1 MSVPAQLRAALGI
14 LILLLLGILAA
25 GFYVPYKLNSSANQ
39 KYAED
44 VIPLRALVDDLVLRV
59 ARQQSDVQAYLL
71 TTDSGHV
78 KAFQAAVGRAN
89 ADLTQILRRHP
100 SLDPLVRRATVQIS
114 ELNGILQRVLASGSN
129 SPVILRQ
136 PELYEIANRKFVA
149 LRRTATRLQAQT
161 ERRREA
167 LDAEQ
172 RSTYRRLLVTL
183 GILGAIGL
191 AIAGS
196 LLILTPRRVG
206 QAYEAEERARREA
219 ESRADAT
226 RALEHV
232 GDGVVLTDPEG
243 HVRFVNPAAERLLR
257 LEPGTSVGRRLTDV
271 LHAWGEVERRSA
283 AGGVAATIVPL
294 ELGHS
299 ERWLAVRSV
308 DFHEGVVYALRDV
321 TEERA
326 LERMRSDFVAT
337 ASHELRTP
345 MTSIYGAARTL
356 LRNDIELSTER
367 RRTFVEMIATE
378 SGRLSRIV
386 DDILLASRLD
396 AGGVQ
401 VATKSCDAGEL
412 TRDVVDTAQIRAPSN
427 VKLRVEAPPELPE
440 IAADP
445 DRLRQVLINI
455 LDNAIKYSPD
465 GGEVVV
471 SLGIDDGQVRFH
483 VRDEGLGF
491 PASERERIFER
502 FHRLDPDQTGGVG
515 GTGLGLYICR
525 ELVERMDGRIWAE
538 SRPGRGSSFFVEL
551 PQVDSAAGHLQR
563 GAT

>member
-25 GFYVPYKLNSSANQ
+25 AFYVPYKLNSSANQ

-44 VIPLRALVDDLVLRV
+44 VLPLRSLVDDLVLQV
-59 ARQQSDVQAYLL
+59 ARQQSDVQAYIL
-71 TTDSGHV
+71 TSDRRQLE
-78 KAFQAAVGRAN
+78 AFNAAVGRAN
-89 ADLTQILRRHP
+89 GDLTQILGRHP
-100 SLDPLVRRATVQIS
+100 SLDPLVRRATVQIA
-114 ELNGILQRVLASGSN
+114 ELNLLLQRALAAG
-129 SPVILRQ
+129 PQTPPILRQ
-136 PELYEIANRKFVA
+136 PHLFNQADAAFSHLSK
-149 LRRTATRLQAQT
+149 TAERLQAKTQQFVADA
-161 ERRREA
+161 R
-167 LDAEQ
+167 AEQ

-183 GILGAIGL
+183 GLLGAVGL
-191 AIAGS
+191 GIAV
-196 LLILTPRRVG
+196 LLFVLTPRRVG
-206 QAYEAEERARREA
+206 QLYEAEERARRQA
-219 ESRADAT
+219 ESRAEAA

-232 GDGVVLTDPEG
+232 GDGVVLTDPGG
-243 HVRFVNPAAERLLR
+243 HVRFINPAAERLLR
-257 LEPGTSVGRRLTDV
+257 LQPGTSVGRRLTDV

-283 AGGVAATIVPL
+283 AGGVAATIVPI

-356 LRNDIELSTER
+356 LRDDIELSTDR

-396 AGGVQ
+396 AGRVD

-412 TRDVVDTAQIRAPSN
+412 TRNVVDTAQMRAPSN
-427 VKLRVEAPPELPE
+427 VKLRIEAPQELPE

-445 DRLRQVLINI
+445 DRLRQVLVNI

-471 SLGIDDGQVRFH
+471 SLAVDDGQVRFW

-491 PASERERIFER
+491 PASERERIFDR

-538 SRPGRGSSFFVEL
+538 SRPGQGSSFFVEL
-551 PQVDSAAGHLQR
+551 PQVASAAGHLQR
-563 GAT
+563 GAE